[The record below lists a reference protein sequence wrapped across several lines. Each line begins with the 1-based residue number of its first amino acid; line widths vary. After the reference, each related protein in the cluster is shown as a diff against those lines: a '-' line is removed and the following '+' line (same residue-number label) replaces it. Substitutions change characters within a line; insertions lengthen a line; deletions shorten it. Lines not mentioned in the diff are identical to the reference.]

1 MITITLLHV
10 SLTPS
15 SRPHIHLAFLN
26 PSKPNSHS
34 TIFTS
39 HSLELHK
46 MFTYVSTNGS
56 THALFQNLIYVHFH
70 PLSKLLKNTTPD
82 FLTYSPTLISSSLS
96 SNYAVL
102 LSFF

>member
-1 MITITLLHV
+1 
-10 SLTPS
+10 
-15 SRPHIHLAFLN
+15 
-26 PSKPNSHS
+26 
-34 TIFTS
+34 
-39 HSLELHK
+39 

-102 LSFF
+102 LSFFLKPYITWLYSSATATVSFYFCSPL